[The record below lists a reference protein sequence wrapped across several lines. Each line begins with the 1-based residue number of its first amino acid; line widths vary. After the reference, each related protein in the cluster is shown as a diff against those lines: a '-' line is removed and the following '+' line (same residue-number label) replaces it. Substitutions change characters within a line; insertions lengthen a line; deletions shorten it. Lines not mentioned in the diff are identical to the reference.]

1 MSQSLG
7 GGNIAAP
14 TGGPEAVSSPGDGRT
29 LLLVDDDAPLRRSM
43 ARALERRGFQVLA
56 TEGLV
61 EAREQALA
69 HKPEFAVLDM
79 RLAEGSGLDLVRT
92 LRELRPEVRIV
103 IVTGYGNIATAV
115 AAIKAGAVDYL
126 AKPVDADDVVNALLK
141 SGQGLPPPRDNP
153 MSADR
158 VRWEHIQRVFE
169 QCNRNVSE
177 TARRLNMHRR
187 TLQRILN
194 KRAPRE

>member
-1 MSQSLG
+1 MTESAEASPGGAAESAALMG
-7 GGNIAAP
+7 GG
-14 TGGPEAVSSPGDGRT
+14 RK
-29 LLLVDDDAPLRRSM
+29 LLLVDDDAPLRRSLT
-43 ARALERRGFQVLA
+43 RALERRGFEVLPA
-56 TEGLV
+56 EGLA
-61 EAREQALA
+61 EPTGRPRR
-69 HKPEFAVLDM
+69 HRPEFAVLDM
-79 RLAEGSGLDLVRT
+79 RLTEGSGLDLVHTLRT
-92 LRELRPEVRIV
+92 LRPDVRIV

-126 AKPVDADDVVNALLK
+126 AKPVDADDVANALLR
-141 SGQGLPPPRDNP
+141 SGEGLPPPPDNP